1 MTKYKVEKMSCGHC
15 TSAIEKSIQFVDPA
29 AQVNCDLSNRTV
41 EVDSALDDDAVRA
54 AIREAGYEP
63 AVA

>member
-15 TSAIEKSIQFVDPA
+15 TSAIEKSIRSVDPA
-29 AQVNCDLSNRTV
+29 AQVDCDLSDRTV
-41 EVDSALDDDAVRA
+41 QVDSALDDDAIRN

-63 AVA
+63 AAA